1 MATKARNRKSTRR
14 SPGAQAARN
23 VTCGQTMQHAHSML
37 DSDSMALVLD
47 SLTQNNWDHIFIVD
61 HEGAPMG
68 RLHAVD
74 LLKLIARKT
83 VNRDIAWMHSIPAQ
97 QLLNHPP
104 LTVRVDT
111 PLLKAGALML
121 THDINQLGV
130 VDREGTLVG
139 VVGHNTLA
147 KVMPRFIL

>member
-1 MATKARNRKSTRR
+1 MATKTRSRKSTRR
-14 SPGAQAARN
+14 SPGAHAARN

-37 DSDSMALVLD
+37 DSDSMALVLE
-47 SLTQNNWDHIFIVD
+47 SLTHNNWDHIFIVD
-61 HEGAPMG
+61 EEGAPMG

-104 LTVRVDT
+104 LTVREDT

-121 THDINQLGV
+121 THDLNQLGV
-130 VDREGTLVG
+130 VDRDGTLVG

>member
-1 MATKARNRKSTRR
+1 MAIKARNRKSTRR
-14 SPGAQAARN
+14 SPGAQAARD

-37 DSDSMALVLD
+37 DSDSMALVLE
-47 SLTQNNWDHIFIVD
+47 SLTHNNLYHIFIVD

-68 RLHAVD
+68 RIHAVD

-121 THDINQLGV
+121 THDLNQLGV